1 MVRDE
6 IRKEIDR
13 RKKAVTDKWSRYRG
27 DPVKFVEEGLL
38 GHYWSKQR
46 KIAEAL
52 LRDRRVAVPSCHDV
66 GKSFTAATLAC
77 WWLSCFPEGEAFVVT
92 MAPTGHQV
100 KAILWRE
107 INRLHKANGLPGRLT
122 QTEWK
127 TASGE
132 LIGFGRSPKDEDGT
146 AIQGIHQKY
155 VLVILDE
162 ACGISKTLFDAA
174 DTLIANEFSAILAIG
189 NPDDPTSEFAAVCKP
204 GSGWT
209 VEPISAFDSPNFTGE
224 KVPEYLKHLLVSQS
238 WVAGRKKK
246 WGENSPIYKAK
257 VLGQFS
263 DQSTD
268 GLIPLGDISRALTR
282 KLEAT
287 GDNEL
292 GVDVAR
298 YGDNFTVIYHRHGP
312 VFRLMDKFQGRDLM
326 AVCGAICRA
335 VRHTGATRVKID
347 DTGLGGGVTDRL
359 QEIKRNNEEDG
370 ILHGV
375 SIIPVNV
382 GAAPTVVPDEPKAK
396 KEEKFRETERFKNLK
411 AQLNWSLRL
420 RFIKGNIDL
429 SNWNDDLDPGFDDLA
444 AQAGDVKYR
453 LTSKGEIE
461 IESKDDAKKRGR
473 ASPDDWDAIVLCNA
487 EGVSDPYLDIWAKI
501 GKG

>member
-1 MVRDE
+1 M
-6 IRKEIDR
+6 
-13 RKKAVTDKWSRYRG
+13 TDKWSKFRG
-27 DPVKFVEEGLL
+27 DPLKFVEDALL
-38 GHYWSKQR
+38 GFYWSKQ
-46 KIAEAL
+46 KQIAVAL
-52 LRDRRVAVPSCHDV
+52 HKDRRVAVPSCHDV

-77 WWLSCFPEGEAFVVT
+77 HWLATYPEGEAFVVT

-107 INRLHKANGLPGRLT
+107 INRIHKRAGLPGIMT

-127 TASGE
+127 TADGE

-189 NPDDPTSEFAAVCKP
+189 NPDDPSSEFAAVCKP

-209 VEPISAFDSPNFTGE
+209 VIPISAFESPNLTGE
-224 KVPEYLKHLLVSQS
+224 PVPDYLRHLLVSES

-263 DQSTD
+263 EQSTD
-268 GLIPLGDISRALTR
+268 GLIPLGDITRSLTR
-282 KLEAT
+282 KLEPS

-298 YGDNFTVIYHRHGP
+298 YGDNFTVIFHRIGP
-312 VFRLMDKFQGRDLM
+312 VFRLIEKFQGRDLM
-326 AVCGAICRA
+326 AVTGAVCRA
-335 VRHTGATRVKID
+335 VRKTGATRVKVD

-359 QEIKRNNEEDG
+359 QEIKRNKEEDN
-370 ILHGV
+370 LLVGV

-382 GAAPTVVPDEPKAK
+382 GSSPTVKPDDPDAE
-396 KEEKFRETERFKNLK
+396 KEEKFRETEKFFDLK

-420 RFIKGNIDL
+420 RFMAGNIDL
-429 SNWNDDLDPGFDDLA
+429 SEWNDDLDAGFDDLA

-453 LTSKGEIE
+453 VTSKGFIQ

-473 ASPDDWDAIVLCNA
+473 ASPDDWDALVLCNA
-487 EGVSDPYLDIWAKI
+487 EGVSEPFLDFYAKI
-501 GKG
+501 GRG